1 MTMDELEEEEE
12 MLATTTV
19 FHKSNL
25 LDVSESTIYKLLA
38 IKSSI
43 NDGGYF
49 CVLSVKDIL

>member
-1 MTMDELEEEEE
+1 MDELEEEEE

-43 NDGGYF
+43 NDGGYL